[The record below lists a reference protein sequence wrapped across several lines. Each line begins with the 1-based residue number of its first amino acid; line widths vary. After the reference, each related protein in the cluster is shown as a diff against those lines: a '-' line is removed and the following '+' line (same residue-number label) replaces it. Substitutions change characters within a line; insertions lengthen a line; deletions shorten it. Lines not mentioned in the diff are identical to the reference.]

1 MRNTIIAFFITI
13 LSTLPYAT
21 IAQQP
26 DSVKIFVDSALNIMK
41 SHSMYSDKVNW
52 KEVKLKV
59 KDLAAHAKNYAEA
72 GDAVKYAFSA
82 LGDKHGWLVLDDKD
96 YRNPDFKPD
105 TGRLS
110 ANIKAAASKGPK
122 VYAGKVERYAY
133 VSIPFFGKQD
143 TVSMN
148 AFAQRIQDS
157 LCNNLS
163 KDSKGI
169 ILDLRLNAGGNI
181 YPMLVGISN
190 VYGSQYEKGKSF
202 VGDWEIKDHQF
213 KLSETFYARLKT
225 NCGDYTHLP
234 VAVLIG
240 PVTGSSGEFLAI
252 GFSTR
257 PKTILIGER
266 TAGFTT
272 ANMGYLLPGK
282 NNGIVLSESM
292 AIDRNGITYPDGIN
306 PQLEIRGDD
315 FFNRE
320 NDPKIQAAL
329 AWLKKQ

>member
-1 MRNTIIAFFITI
+1 MRNTIIALFITI

-21 IAQQP
+21 FAQQS
-26 DSVKIFVDSALNIMK
+26 DSVKIFVDSALNIMQK
-41 SHSMYSDKVNW
+41 HSMYSGKVNW
-52 KEVKLKV
+52 KEVRLKV
-59 KDLAAHAKNYAEA
+59 KDLAAHAKNYANA
-72 GDAVKYAFSA
+72 GEAVKYAFNA
-82 LGDKHGWLVLDDKD
+82 LGDRHGWLVLDDKD

-110 ANIKAAASKGPK
+110 ANIKAAAAKGPK
-122 VYAGKVERYAY
+122 VYAGKVDGY
-133 VSIPFFGKQD
+133 VYISIPFFGGQD

-157 LCNNLS
+157 LCNYLS
-163 KDSKGI
+163 RDTKGV
-169 ILDLRLNAGGNI
+169 ILDLRLNAGGNL
-181 YPMLVGISN
+181 YPMVVGVSN
-190 VYGSQYEKGKSF
+190 IYGSQYEKGKSF
-202 VGDWEIKDHQF
+202 AGDWEIKDHQV

-234 VAVLIG
+234 VAVLVG

-257 PKTILIGER
+257 PNSILIGER

-282 NNGIVLSESM
+282 DNGIVLSESV
-292 AIDRNGITYPDGIN
+292 AIDKNGLSYPDGIT
-306 PQLEIRGDD
+306 PQILVKGDD
-315 FFNRE
+315 FFHWE
-320 NDPKIQAAL
+320 NDPKIQVAL